1 MMDHARLEPTHQ
13 LLTLR
18 QVAHRMNVSKR
29 TVFRWIEN
37 GALPAVR
44 LGAVIRIEPADLDR
58 LIQDHQIQADAAASG
73 GKS

>member
-1 MMDHARLEPTHQ
+1 MDHARLESAHQ

-37 GALPAVR
+37 GTLPALRV
-44 LGAVIRIEPADLDR
+44 GAVIRIEPADLDR
-58 LIQDHQIQADAAASG
+58 LIHEHQIPADDADAG
-73 GKS
+73 VKS

>member
-1 MMDHARLEPTHQ
+1 MDHARLEPTHQ

-37 GALPAVR
+37 GTSPALRV
-44 LGAVIRIEPADLDR
+44 GAVIRIEPADLDR
-58 LIQDHQIQADAAASG
+58 LIHEHQIPADGATSG
-73 GKS
+73 VKS